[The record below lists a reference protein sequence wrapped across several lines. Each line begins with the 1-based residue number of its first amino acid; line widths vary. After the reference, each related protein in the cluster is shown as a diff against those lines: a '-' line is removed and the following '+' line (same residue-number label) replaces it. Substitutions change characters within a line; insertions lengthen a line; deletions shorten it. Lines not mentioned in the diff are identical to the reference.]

1 MTMIVSLSFF
11 CNVIHRVWIM
21 WITYPHFVWISDI
34 HRFFRIGM
42 WITFE
47 CIFCKPWTFAHLG
60 GVIHIFCQFIH
71 HRLLT
76 TGEKSAQLGKNPQ
89 NVIHR
94 VWIMWI
100 TYPHFVWISLIFK
113 YANL

>member
-1 MTMIVSLSFF
+1 
-11 CNVIHRVWIM
+11 M

-76 TGEKSAQLGKNPQ
+76 TGEKSSERYPQ
-89 NVIHR
+89 GVDNVD
-94 VWIMWI
+94 
-100 TYPHFVWISLIFK
+100 
-113 YANL
+113 NLSTFCVDKSYIQIC